1 MRAVAGLPGHHGAS
15 HRTSP
20 LALAVLLHG
29 ALLLALMQGLSP
41 SNPRPEPRE
50 VVIALIPP
58 RTETPQARPLTPPA
72 PAAMMPQQALPQP
85 QVQPQP
91 LPRPLPVSE
100 PLPAPV
106 LRDTPSPVASTPVA
120 SAPMPAPTPAAS
132 APAAAAP
139 APVQESRPAPAA
151 PVVQQAP
158 PAVAD
163 RGPVT
168 VSSVE
173 YLQPPKPDYPLGAK
187 RAGEQGKVVLRIL
200 ISDKGLPER
209 VDIQQSAGFPR
220 LDEAARAAA
229 LRAVFKPHLEDGR
242 AVPAYV
248 LVPINFALK

>member
-1 MRAVAGLPGHHGAS
+1 MRAVAGLPGISGAS
-15 HRTSP
+15 RRTSP

-29 ALLLALMQGLSP
+29 GLVLALMQGLSP
-41 SNPRPEPRE
+41 SIERAEPRE
-50 VVIALIPP
+50 VVISLLPQRTDIPH
-58 RTETPQARPLTPPA
+58 ARPLTPPTL
-72 PAAMMPQQALPQP
+72 PALPKQAVAKP
-85 QVQPQP
+85 
-91 LPRPLPVSE
+91 E
-100 PLPAPV
+100 PLP
-106 LRDTPSPVASTPVA
+106 TPV
-120 SAPMPAPTPAAS
+120 PMPAREPQPMPVVRDMPSPAITAPTSTALPTPAPAVAT
-132 APAAAAP
+132 APSP
-139 APVQESRPAPAA
+139 APVQESRPAPVAPPA
-151 PVVQQAP
+151 PVVHHAP
-158 PAVAD
+158 PAPAE

-173 YLQPPKPDYPLGAK
+173 YLQAPKPDYPIGAK

-200 ISDKGLPER
+200 IDEKGLPAL

>member
-41 SNPRPEPRE
+41 SHPRLEPRE
-50 VVIALIPP
+50 VVIALVAP

-72 PAAMMPQQALPQP
+72 PAAMAPQQALSPPQLEPQP
-85 QVQPQP
+85 Q
-91 LPRPLPVSE
+91 PRPLPVSE

-106 LRDTPSPVASTPVA
+106 LQDTPSPVTSTPVA
-120 SAPMPAPTPAAS
+120 SAPMPAPMPAAS
-132 APAAAAP
+132 ATAATP
-139 APVQESRPAPAA
+139 PVQESRPAPAA
-151 PVVQQAP
+151 PVMQQAP
-158 PAVAD
+158 AAGAD

-209 VDIQQSAGFPR
+209 VDIKQSAGFPR

>member
-41 SNPRPEPRE
+41 SIPRLEPRE
-50 VVIALIPP
+50 VVIALIPQ
-58 RTETPQARPLTPPA
+58 RAETPQVRPLTAPV
-72 PAAMMPQQALPQP
+72 PAATVPQQALPQP
-85 QVQPQP
+85 QLQPQP
-91 LPRPLPVSE
+91 QPQLRPLPVSE

-106 LRDTPSPVASTPVA
+106 LRDTPVPVASTPVA
-120 SAPMPAPTPAAS
+120 SAPMPAAS
-132 APAAAAP
+132 APAAATP

>member
-1 MRAVAGLPGHHGAS
+1 MRAVAGLPGFSGAS
-15 HRTSP
+15 HRKSP

-29 ALLLALMQGLSP
+29 ALLLALLQGLNP

-50 VVIALIPP
+50 LVISLIPP
-58 RTETPQARPLTPPA
+58 RTDAPRARPLTPPA
-72 PAAMMPQQALPQP
+72 PTPLPKQAIQQHQPVAKPASEPQP
-85 QVQPQP
+85 I
-91 LPRPLPVSE
+91 PVARE
-100 PLPAPV
+100 TPAPV
-106 LRDTPSPVASTPVA
+106 VST
-120 SAPMPAPTPAAS
+120 PAPTAAPS
-132 APAAAAP
+132 HAPAP
-139 APVQESRPAPAA
+139 LPSPVQESRPAS
-151 PVVQQAP
+151 VAP
-158 PAVAD
+158 PAPQAPALTVHHAPAPAE

-168 VSSVE
+168 TSSVD
-173 YLQPPKPDYPLGAK
+173 YLQPPKPDYPIGAK

-200 ISDKGLPER
+200 IDEKGMPER

>member
-41 SNPRPEPRE
+41 SHPRLEPRE

-72 PAAMMPQQALPQP
+72 SAAMMPQQALPQP

-106 LRDTPSPVASTPVA
+106 LRDTPAPVASTPVA

-132 APAAAAP
+132 ATAAA
-139 APVQESRPAPAA
+139 APVQESRPAPAT

-158 PAVAD
+158 AAVAE